1 MDYRKIR
8 NDIVKGLR
16 NFLDVD
22 IIPTDDIGK
31 KPKYPYISYKFTTLK
46 IPQGSHNIYK
56 NIILSN
62 DNRFEYDIEYTR
74 EEQPKMVISISA
86 YSTDDVESYQLALDI
101 ESWFKFHGYQ
111 FLKGNGIVVV
121 DTSNI
126 QDRTIQI
133 VDDYE
138 KRQGLDVTI
147 RVMDIQ
153 KFTTET
159 IEETEI
165 NKEVIQ

>member
-8 NDIVKGLR
+8 NSIVKGLQR
-16 NFLDVD
+16 DFNVP
-22 IIPTDDIGK
+22 IVPTDDIKK

-46 IPQGSHNIYK
+46 ISQGSHNLY
-56 NIILSN
+56 N
-62 DNRFEYDIEYTR
+62 DIVPSRDDRFQYDVEHTR
-74 EEQPKMVISISA
+74 TEQPKMVISIST

-101 ESWFKFHGYQ
+101 ESWFKFHGYN
-111 FLKGNGIVVV
+111 FLKENGIVVV
-121 DTSNI
+121 NTSNI

-133 VDDYE
+133 VDNYE

-153 KFTTET
+153 KCRTET
-159 IEETEI
+159 IEETKI

>member
-1 MDYRKIR
+1 MDYRQIR
-8 NDIVKGLR
+8 NSIVNGLYEYL
-16 NFLDVD
+16 NTPVV
-22 IIPTDDIGK
+22 PTDDIGD
-31 KPKYPYISYKFTTLK
+31 KPDYPYISYKFITLK

-56 NIILSN
+56 NIIPSN

-74 EEQPKMVISISA
+74 EEQPKMVISIST

-111 FLKGNGIVVV
+111 FLKENGIVVV
-121 DTSNI
+121 NTSSI

-133 VDDYE
+133 VDNYE

-153 KFTTET
+153 RFRIET
-159 IEETEI
+159 IEKTKIE
-165 NKEVIQ
+165 KEVIR

>member
-22 IIPTDDIGK
+22 IVPTDDIGK

-46 IPQGSHNIYK
+46 IPQGSHNLLIDIVPST
-56 NIILSN
+56 NEN
-62 DNRFEYDIEYTR
+62 FEHDIEYTR
-74 EEQPKMVISISA
+74 EEQPKMVISIST

-101 ESWFKFHGYQ
+101 ESWFKFHGYSY
-111 FLKGNGIVVV
+111 LKDNGIVVV
-121 DTSNI
+121 NTSNI

-133 VDDYE
+133 VDNYE

-147 RVMDIQ
+147 RV
-153 KFTTET
+153 TS
-159 IEETEI
+159 IEKMIVENMEKI
-165 NKEVIQ
+165 NIRRD